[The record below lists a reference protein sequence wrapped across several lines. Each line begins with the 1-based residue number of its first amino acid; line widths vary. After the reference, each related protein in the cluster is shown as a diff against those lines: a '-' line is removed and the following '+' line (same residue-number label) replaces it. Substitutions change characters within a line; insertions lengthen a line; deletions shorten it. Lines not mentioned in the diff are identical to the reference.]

1 MAKSVKGSKMTSAV
15 STQSAKDLTSLT
27 ANDIPALLKTVTDKI
42 NELKGGI
49 PKESKT
55 TGDLPGFGK
64 IKEITTVES
73 LIQAHSMVV
82 NKERVYNE
90 SAAALGVEIKKYPFK
105 IGGSLAAEWV
115 VDIMGTINVVKNKVE
130 LEKLTKI
137 KATLESN
144 LSAKAKLARD
154 LKEINDMINE

>member
-1 MAKSVKGSKMTSAV
+1 MAKKVMTTGV
-15 STQSAKDLTSLT
+15 STQSAKDLSSLT

-49 PKESKT
+49 PKEAKT
-55 TGDLPGFGK
+55 TGDLPGFGR
-64 IKEITTVES
+64 IKDITTVES

-90 SAAALGVEIKKYPFK
+90 SAAILGVETKKYPFK
-105 IGGSLAAEWV
+105 IGGSLAEEWV
-115 VDIMGTINVVKNKVE
+115 IDILGTINVVKNKVE

-137 KATLESN
+137 KTTLESN